1 MNPES
6 IIESWNNDQDLIS
19 IEKMRD
25 ELGWTSWLPVAEI
38 ALLYGSPLADILRS
52 EMTAAENAVLDLVV
66 MRISGEVTL
75 ADVDKALTVVRN
87 PEQRDLLLE
96 GRLRMEA
103 GLISFES
110 ENFEQAREDF
120 SWAETRLKSVA
131 KASREHDISLI
142 NKAAFH
148 LALDEPLMALQVYA
162 DISRKDGH
170 ADETIAISRMNPA
183 RILLVFGRISEAL
196 RNSFNA
202 HNHAIIAKNTALAIE
217 SGAIFIEISL
227 PYIKQDAIR
236 MEELVATAKP
246 RDANEEETEPTVHPE
261 DMEGILSW
269 CVERAT
275 NDIGGNER
283 GDLKALLILCE
294 RAKRLDLFTGA
305 LQRPNEVE
313 DVEFANLC
321 HALTE
326 GEEWSVRIKQLAAL
340 EANF

>member
-6 IIESWNNDQDLIS
+6 IIESWQNDEDLIAL
-19 IEKMRD
+19 EKMRD
-25 ELGWTSWLPVAEI
+25 ELGWTSWLAVAEI
-38 ALLYGSPLADILRS
+38 ALLYGSPLADILRG

-66 MRISGEVTL
+66 MRISGEVGL
-75 ADVDKALTVVRN
+75 ADVDKALAVVRN

-103 GLISFES
+103 GLIRFES
-110 ENFEQAREDF
+110 EDFEQAREDF
-120 SWAETRLKSVA
+120 TWAETRLKSVA

-148 LALDEPLMALQVYA
+148 LALDEPLMALQVYGE
-162 DISRKDGH
+162 ISRKDGH
-170 ADETIAISRMNPA
+170 ADETIAISRMNAA
-183 RILLVFGRISEAL
+183 RILLAFGRITQAL

-202 HNHAIIAKNTALAIE
+202 HTHAILAENLALAIE
-217 SGAIFIEISL
+217 AGAIFVEIAL
-227 PYIKQDAIR
+227 PYIEQEAVR
-236 MEELVATAKP
+236 MKELSDTAKP
-246 RDANEEETEPTVHPE
+246 RDAEEEEIKPEIHPE

-269 CVERAT
+269 CVDKAT
-275 NDIGGNER
+275 ADLGGSER

-294 RAKRLDLFTGA
+294 RAQRVDLFNSTLKRSG
-305 LQRPNEVE
+305 EVE

-321 HALTE
+321 YALSE
-326 GEEWSVRIKQLAAL
+326 GDEWSARISELAAL

>member
-6 IIESWNNDQDLIS
+6 FIKSWQNDEDLIAL
-19 IEKMRD
+19 EKMRD
-25 ELGWTSWLPVAEI
+25 EVGWTSWLAVAEI
-38 ALLYGSPLADILRS
+38 ALLYDSPLADILRD
-52 EMTAAENAVLDLVV
+52 EMNAAENAVLDLVA
-66 MRISGEVTL
+66 MRITGEVGL
-75 ADVDKALTVVRN
+75 SDVEKALAVARN

-103 GLISFES
+103 GLIRFEL
-110 ENFEQAREDF
+110 EEFEQAREDF
-120 SWAETRLKSVA
+120 TWAETRLKSVA

-148 LALDEPLMALQVYA
+148 LALDEPLMALQVYG

-170 ADETIAISRMNPA
+170 ADETIAISRMNAA
-183 RILLVFGRISEAL
+183 RILLSFGRISQAL

-202 HNHAIIAKNTALAIE
+202 HAHAILAENLALAIE
-217 SGAIFIEISL
+217 AGAIFVEIAL
-227 PYIKQDAIR
+227 PYIDQDAIR
-236 MEELVATAKP
+236 MKEQVAIAKP
-246 RDANEEETEPTVHPE
+246 RDVEEEEIKPSIHPE

-269 CVERAT
+269 CVEKAT
-275 NDIGGNER
+275 TDLGGSER

-294 RAKRLDLFTGA
+294 RAQLLDLFDLT
-305 LQRPNEVE
+305 LQRPSEIE

-321 HALTE
+321 YALNE
-326 GEEWSVRIKQLAAL
+326 GEEWKNRISELAAL